1 MHVRLQ
7 SLIRGQR
14 GLYFVNTIRRYI
26 IRGTLHRYRPWCV
39 EVDEN
44 YERLCSHIWFKI
56 YYLYM
61 QERVQVVSFFFNYN
75 TLHGINNMK
84 IMLGFFDVE
93 YI

>member
-1 MHVRLQ
+1 
-7 SLIRGQR
+7 
-14 GLYFVNTIRRYI
+14 
-26 IRGTLHRYRPWCV
+26 
-39 EVDEN
+39 
-44 YERLCSHIWFKI
+44 
-56 YYLYM
+56 M